1 MLQNMLHVFA
11 ARFTVALDKMGSL
24 SNNDGDG
31 NGNGDGNENVIWKV
45 NSRCFKL
52 NHV

>member
-11 ARFTVALDKMGSL
+11 ARFTVALDKIGSL

-31 NGNGDGNENVIWKV
+31 DGDGDGNENVIWKV

>member
-1 MLQNMLHVFA
+1 MLQNTLHVFA
-11 ARFTVALDKMGSL
+11 ARFTVALDKIGSL
-24 SNNDGDG
+24 SNNDGD
-31 NGNGDGNENVIWKV
+31 GDGNENVIWKV

>member
-1 MLQNMLHVFA
+1 MLQNTLHVFA
-11 ARFTVALDKMGSL
+11 ARFTVALDKIGSL

-31 NGNGDGNENVIWKV
+31 DGDGNENVIWKV